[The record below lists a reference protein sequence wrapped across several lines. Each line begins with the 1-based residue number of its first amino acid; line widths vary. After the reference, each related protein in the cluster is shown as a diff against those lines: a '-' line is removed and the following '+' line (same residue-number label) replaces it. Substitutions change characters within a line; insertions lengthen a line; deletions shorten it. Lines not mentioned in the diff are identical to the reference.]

1 MRLGVLDVGSNT
13 IHLQVMDAHPGA
25 RPTPTTNYKVEL
37 RLTEYLDITGAI
49 SAGGVQLLNDAIKEA
64 VAHARENS
72 TDEILAFATSAVRDA
87 SNGAQIIADINKTH
101 EIDLQVLTG
110 DDEASMTFLAVRRWL
125 GWSAGKLLVLDIGG
139 GSLEIASGVDENPEA
154 TLSLPLGAARL
165 TREFLSND
173 PYSAKGIKSAEKHV
187 EELLKSS
194 LPESLKSHD
203 ANHFVA
209 TSKTFRTLARICA
222 QWYGDNP
229 KFLEKSALASAL
241 PRLATMTNK
250 ERAEL
255 PGVSASRAQQIV
267 AGGIV
272 ALAVM
277 EKLDV
282 DEVEI
287 CPWAL
292 REGIVLRRLD
302 WLAD

>member
-25 RPTPTTNYKVEL
+25 RPTPATNYKVDL
-37 RLTEYLDITGAI
+37 RLTEYLNEAGEISKIGIDLLNSAI
-49 SAGGVQLLNDAIKEA
+49 SEA
-64 VAHARENS
+64 VAHAAENQ
-72 TDEILAFATSAVRDA
+72 TDEILAFATSALREA
-87 SNGAQIIADINKTH
+87 KNGSQIIAEINAKF
-101 EIDLQVLTG
+101 EIDLQVLG
-110 DDEASMTFLAVRRWL
+110 GNDEASMTFLAVRRWL

-139 GSLEIASGVDENPEA
+139 GSLEIASGIDELPEE
-154 TLSLPLGAARL
+154 TLSLPLGAARS
-165 TREFLSND
+165 TREFLGSD
-173 PYSAKGIKSAEKHV
+173 PYTSKGIRALEKHA
-187 EELLKSS
+187 EDLLKNSIS
-194 LPESLKSHD
+194 ESLRSHD

-222 QWYGDNP
+222 HWYGDNP
-229 KFLEKSALASAL
+229 KFLEKKSLETAVPKLIA
-241 PRLATMTNK
+241 MNNK
-250 ERAEL
+250 TRTEL

-277 EKLDV
+277 ERLDV

-302 WLAD
+302 WLQD

>member
-25 RPTPTTNYKVEL
+25 RPTPATNYKVEL
-37 RLTEYLDITGAI
+37 RLTEYLDVSGAI
-49 SAGGVQLLNDAIKEA
+49 SASGVQLLNDAIREA
-64 VAHARENS
+64 VAHARQNQ

-87 SNGAQIIADINKTH
+87 SNGAQIIADINKKH
-101 EIDLQVLTG
+101 EIDLQVLNG

-139 GSLEIASGVDENPEA
+139 GSLEIASGVDENPDA
-154 TLSLPLGAARL
+154 TISMPLGAARL
-165 TREFLSND
+165 TREFLSGD
-173 PYSAKGIKSAEKHV
+173 PYGSKGIKSLEKHA
-187 EELLKSS
+187 EELIRDSM
-194 LPESLKSHD
+194 PNSLKSHD
-203 ANHFVA
+203 ADHFVA

-229 KFLEKSALASAL
+229 KFIERSSLKSAL
-241 PRLATMTNK
+241 PRLIEMTNK
-250 ERAEL
+250 SRAEL

-277 EKLDV
+277 DRLDV
-282 DEVEI
+282 DEAEI

-302 WLAD
+302 WLSD